1 MIVGTDMVSLL
12 LFIMLSLWTPGPNNT
27 LIALS
32 AARFGFRRS
41 IPHMIGVAFGFA
53 IMSFLIAFGLG
64 EIFERSSVLR
74 EAIRWTGVVILLWLC
89 WRIATASAPNLDGKT
104 DKKPWGFLQAAA
116 FQWINAKAWVMAIGV
131 TSHFVSPDAPLHSAL
146 VISGIF
152 AVLGCTSST
161 GWGLFGS
168 IIVRWLKDDRQVMIF
183 NLSMAG
189 LLLFSI
195 ALIVLEELKSFIFF
209 LLALLG

>member
-1 MIVGTDMVSLL
+1 MSVDLISLL
-12 LFIMLSLWTPGPNNT
+12 GFVIVSLWTPGPNNT

-41 IPHMIGVAFGFA
+41 LPHMVGVAFGFA

-64 EIFERSSVLR
+64 AIFQQSWVLR
-74 EAIRWTGVVILLWLC
+74 EAVRWTGIVILLWLC

-116 FQWINAKAWVMAIGV
+116 FQWINPKAWVMAISV
-131 TSHFVSPDAPLHSAL
+131 TSQFVSPDAPLRSAL
-146 VISGIF
+146 VISGMF
-152 AVLGCTSST
+152 AVLGCGSSA

-168 IIVRWLKDDRQVMIF
+168 TIVRWLKGDWQVMVF
-183 NLSMAG
+183 NLVMAG

-195 ALIVLEELKSFIFF
+195 VLIVVADL
-209 LLALLG
+209 